1 MIDIDKMTTSEWLN
15 YREDLID
22 AHLAKGLPLVANPE
36 CKTCD
41 AINDYI
47 CFDCECYQIDKAR
60 EKA

>member
-1 MIDIDKMTTSEWLN
+1 MVDIDKMTTSEWLN

-36 CKTCD
+36 CKICD

-60 EKA
+60 EA